1 MVKDNR
7 LPPALEKD
15 EVSDDEH
22 GEFYKIAFWML
33 LSVIAFL
40 TAVAVGVTIA
50 NLIGL

>member
-22 GEFYKIAFWML
+22 GEFEIAFWML
-33 LSVIAFL
+33 LLVIAFL